1 MKSKLLVI
9 AAILML
15 GASSCTKWADDW
27 AGVYNS
33 TTSST
38 YNRVVVTEVKNKV
51 VKLELQTVFL
61 GIYTTSATIANGKL
75 TTATTVTIDE
85 EGTIAGT
92 SGTWR
97 FTGSGTL
104 NSGQLVLV
112 GTATQP
118 GSSNID
124 YAFSGRK

>member
-1 MKSKLLVI
+1 M
-9 AAILML
+9 LML

-38 YNRVVVTEVKNKV
+38 YNRVVVTEVKSKV

-61 GIYTTSATIANGKL
+61 GSYVTSATIANGKL
-75 TTATTVTIDE
+75 TTANTVAIDE
-85 EGTIAGT
+85 DGTIAGT
-92 SGTWR
+92 SGTWH

-104 NSGQLVLV
+104 TGGQLVLA

>member
-38 YNRVVVTEVKNKV
+38 YNRVVITEVKNKV

-104 NSGQLVLV
+104 NSGQLVLA

>member
-1 MKSKLLVI
+1 M
-9 AAILML
+9 LML

-27 AGVYNS
+27 TGTYIS

-38 YNRVVVTEVKNKV
+38 FSRVVVTEVKSKV
-51 VKLELQTVFL
+51 IKLELQSNFIGSYMTN
-61 GIYTTSATIANGKL
+61 ATIANGKL
-75 TTATTVTIDE
+75 TSANTVTIDE
-85 EGTIAGT
+85 DGTITGY
-92 SGTWR
+92 SGTWH

-104 NSGQLVLV
+104 NNGQLVLA

-118 GSSNID
+118 GSANID

>member
-1 MKSKLLVI
+1 MKSKLLII
-9 AAILML
+9 AAMLML
-15 GASSCTKWADDW
+15 GASSCAKWADDW

-33 TTSST
+33 TTSGIYS
-38 YNRVVVTEVKNKV
+38 RVIVTEIKNKV
-51 VKLELQTVFL
+51 IKLELQSISIV
-61 GIYTTSATIANGKL
+61 GYTTVATIANGKL
-75 TTATTVTIDE
+75 TSANTVSIDE
-85 EGTIAGT
+85 DGSIAGN
-92 SGTWR
+92 SGTWH

-104 NSGQLVLV
+104 NNGQLVLA

>member
-1 MKSKLLVI
+1 M
-9 AAILML
+9 LML

-38 YNRVVVTEVKNKV
+38 YNRVVVTEVKSKV

-61 GIYTTSATIANGKL
+61 GSYVTSATIANGKL
-75 TTATTVTIDE
+75 ITANTVAIDE
-85 EGTIAGT
+85 DGTITGY
-92 SGTWR
+92 SGTWH

-104 NSGQLVLV
+104 NNGQLVLA

-118 GSSNID
+118 GSANID

>member
-1 MKSKLLVI
+1 MKRKLLIV
-9 AAILML
+9 AAIFAI

-33 TTSST
+33 TTSSS
-38 YNRVVVTEVKNKV
+38 YSRVVVTEVKNKV
-51 VKLELQTVFL
+51 VKLELQNNIL
-61 GIYTTSATIANGKL
+61 GTYVTSATIANGKL
-75 TTATTVTIDE
+75 TTANTVAIDE
-85 EGTIAGT
+85 DGTIAGT

-104 NSGQLVLV
+104 SGNQLVLA
-112 GTATQP
+112 GTATQQ

>member
-33 TTSST
+33 TSSGI
-38 YNRVVVTEVKNKV
+38 YSRVVVTEIKNKV
-51 VKLELQTVFL
+51 IKLELQTISIGGYATF
-61 GIYTTSATIANGKL
+61 ATIANGKL

-85 EGTIAGT
+85 EGTIAGS

-104 NSGQLVLV
+104 NGGQLVLA
-112 GTATQP
+112 GTASQP